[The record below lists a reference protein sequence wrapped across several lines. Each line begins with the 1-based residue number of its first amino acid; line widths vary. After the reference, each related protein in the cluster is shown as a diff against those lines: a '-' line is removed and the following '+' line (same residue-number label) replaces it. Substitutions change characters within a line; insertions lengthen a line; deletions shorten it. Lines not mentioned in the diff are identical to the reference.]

1 MPKNLSGFTIPPSPA
16 LPPPFTK
23 GGKEILRCRSE
34 RHLLYRIKRNF
45 AVILS
50 ASIYP
55 PFSCKNLYNHKPK
68 GHRCYI
74 GVPFLYADISSC
86 RRVFYTVMRQADGAL
101 LWGDISSYRHS
112 HSCHSC
118 RRMVY
123 HRRSSH
129 IRSSLMYSLC
139 LLYFRLYCIRS
150 C

>member
-1 MPKNLSGFTIPPSPA
+1 MNFNFEESVRLLRQRDSSLSLRTTSA
-16 LPPPFTK
+16 LSYQAEFCCD
-23 GGKEILRCRSE
+23 GIRSA
-34 RHLLYRIKRNF
+34 Y
-45 AVILS
+45 
-50 ASIYP
+50 IYP
-55 PFSCKNLYNHKPK
+55 LFICKNLYNHKPK

-86 RRVFYTVMRQADGAL
+86 RRAFYTVMRQADGAL

-112 HSCHSC
+112 RSCHSC

-139 LLYFRLYCIRS
+139 LLYFRLCCIRS